1 MHSVTASVLIL
12 VSYKPFFHSAVLSAS
27 GQDFSQNNESLILGT
42 EEASLSLQSF
52 KTFDSHCHKT
62 EFFIQRSWCI
72 LKHLYCGSH
81 MSTAQFD
88 QYLILNISHIT
99 ELPHLPLALRIQCF
113 QHSQNLRCLIYWP
126 MYFFHFSLP
135 AVQYPSPLHG
145 HRWITRP
152 GLAQLTEWC
161 CSSENTP
168 LPSYSNGLCAGC
180 PFACCDTQWK
190 IGRDVG
196 GRREGRC

>member
-1 MHSVTASVLIL
+1 M
-12 VSYKPFFHSAVLSAS
+12 
-27 GQDFSQNNESLILGT
+27 
-42 EEASLSLQSF
+42 
-52 KTFDSHCHKT
+52 
-62 EFFIQRSWCI
+62 
-72 LKHLYCGSH
+72 KHLYCGSR
-81 MSTAQFD
+81 MSTSQFE
-88 QYLILNISHIT
+88 QYLYPTHHRT
-99 ELPHLPLALRIQCF
+99 TTLASCF
-113 QHSQNLRCLIYWP
+113 TYSMLSAFSEFEMLDIYWP
-126 MYFFHFSLP
+126 MYLFHFSLP

-196 GRREGRC
+196 GRREGRCKGATEVG